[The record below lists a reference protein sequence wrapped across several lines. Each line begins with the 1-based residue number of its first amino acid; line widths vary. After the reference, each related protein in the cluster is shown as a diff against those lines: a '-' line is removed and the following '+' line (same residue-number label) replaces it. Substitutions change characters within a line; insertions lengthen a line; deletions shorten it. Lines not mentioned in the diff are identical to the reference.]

1 MKTLHCPPLIKDL
14 IPFEN
19 ELFEM
24 VKTLKF
30 RQCSDQFQKK
40 LRHDIRT
47 INETQ
52 TTLTFAD
59 KTTNLYKLTKE
70 DHNKLLR
77 NAVTTTYKKVNKNI
91 HHKINSDGSS
101 IMKKKSIYDRM
112 LSNGEDEAFI
122 TLKDHKAN
130 FQNNPKVRLLNPA
143 KNEIGRISKSIL
155 DKINNALKTD
165 LNINQ
170 WKNTAEVIEWFRAI
184 PNKKQHK
191 FIIFDIKDFYPSI
204 TKNC

>member
-1 MKTLHCPPLIKDL
+1 MEKLQFDYSYKNIPLPSNRSYKLQLIEKVEMVIKRMRWKAYFYEQNNNKSEEKEEEAKPETYGLKTLHCPPLIKEL

-24 VKTLKF
+24 VKSLKF

-40 LRHDIRT
+40 LRRDIRT

-130 FQNNPKVRLLNPA
+130 FQNNPKVR
-143 KNEIGRISKSIL
+143 
-155 DKINNALKTD
+155 
-165 LNINQ
+165 
-170 WKNTAEVIEWFRAI
+170 
-184 PNKKQHK
+184 
-191 FIIFDIKDFYPSI
+191 
-204 TKNC
+204 